1 MKIAIAST
9 LFPVLTILAAK
20 LAAAQDEDQSS
31 VRGLYTRRFTLA
43 FEQNLVN
50 PGVFY
55 GTEIPNGNW
64 VIATSNR
71 NGVGKRVSIGLRAY
85 DASAGVTEPI
95 EPNPAKPFEYIFE
108 TGQGFLNEETLSG
121 IPKWAFDFEFD
132 SDVGCPDTSTSCTP
146 LSTFVYE
153 VAADVNPTI
162 KTTWV
167 SFDPINVE
175 FTSDHFFGRTT
186 ATEEDRIPLSL
197 SPTDF
202 LLFEDYIGTITGGE
216 YHVVQN
222 YYDYGKFP
230 DPISAPFRLSN
241 YTSGRLV
248 DAEGI
253 YDIILRI
260 RARGSGALLARAAI
274 RVLVKDSDKCEDRG
288 KCFPTIRSDCNKFNI
303 GKFNM
308 FFTGSQ
314 KQSDCLD
321 FVAGEQP

>member
-1 MKIAIAST
+1 MKLTIAST

-20 LAAAQDEDQSS
+20 LAAAQDEGQSS
-31 VRGLYTRRFTLA
+31 VRGLSTRRFTVA

-64 VIATSNR
+64 VIATSIP

-85 DASAGVTEPI
+85 DASAGVTEP
-95 EPNPAKPFEYIFE
+95 NPAKPFEYIFE
-108 TGQGFLNEETLSG
+108 TGQGFLDEETQSG

-153 VAADVNPTI
+153 IAADVNPTI

-167 SFDPINVE
+167 TFDPINVE

-197 SPTDF
+197 IPTDF

-260 RARGSGALLARAAI
+260 RARGSSDTGRHRMI
-274 RVLVKDSDKCEDRG
+274 RITLTY
-288 KCFPTIRSDCNKFNI
+288 PNIRHICI
-303 GKFNM
+303 H
-308 FFTGSQ
+308 
-314 KQSDCLD
+314 
-321 FVAGEQP
+321 